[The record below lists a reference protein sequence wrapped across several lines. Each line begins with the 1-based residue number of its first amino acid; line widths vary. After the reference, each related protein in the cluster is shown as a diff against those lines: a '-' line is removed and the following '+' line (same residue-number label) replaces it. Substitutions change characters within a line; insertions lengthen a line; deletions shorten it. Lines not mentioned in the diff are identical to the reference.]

1 MARAFSRASSQ
12 SITAASSTALE
23 LGTGP
28 FSVAAT
34 IYPYTVDYTATS
46 SGVVFSKGIDPSNY
60 FDLEVYQSKVRAG
73 VGTAL
78 MDSPVIPVNAVYRVM
93 VTRSG
98 TALSL
103 YVNGA
108 LVASST
114 SSASVSNP
122 TKNVTIGVRPGT
134 SYFFN
139 GEISEVAMWSAALGG
154 DEMIA
159 YMKTYSAAV
168 LRPQALVFYAPL
180 VRDVVE
186 LKRGLA
192 LTNNGTTV
200 VPHQRI
206 RF

>member
-12 SITAASSTALE
+12 SIVVASNTALE

-34 IYPYTVDYTATS
+34 IYPYTVDYTASS
-46 SGVVFSKGIDPSNY
+46 SGVVFSKGIDPSSY

-73 VGTAL
+73 VGAAL
-78 MDSPVIPVNAVYRVM
+78 MDSPVITVNGVYRVM

-103 YVNGA
+103 YMNGA

-139 GEISEVAMWSAALGG
+139 GEISEVAMWSAALSA
-154 DEMIA
+154 DEVMT
-159 YMKTYSAAV
+159 YMKYYTAAV
-168 LRPQALVFYAPL
+168 IRPQALVFYAPL
-180 VRDVVE
+180 VRDLIE
-186 LKRGLA
+186 LRRGLA
-192 LTNNGTTV
+192 LTNNGTVV